1 MVSSTSESNEAT
13 YRIGAVSRLTG
24 IPADTLRVWERRY
37 GVVEP
42 GRAEGRFR
50 LYTRGDISRLAL
62 IKQLVDA
69 GNAIGSVAGLSVDQ
83 LQERLETYGYRGL
96 GVVSE
101 KEGPC
106 KVAILGD
113 ALPARISAVTDE
125 LQGLEVVM
133 AARDPGDFDSR
144 VREQI
149 PDVIILEYPT
159 INNQTVTEIMRLL
172 QRSNAKQAVVIFGF
186 AGHEAVR
193 RLNTAQVV
201 TMRAPVSLPELRR
214 ACFGLIPSA
223 ATIPSVK
230 GLITTG
236 PIPPRRYDNETLG
249 KITMASTTIK
259 CECPHHLADLIMSLS
274 AFETYSAECESS
286 SREDAALHAH
296 LHATTANARLV
307 LEDALAELVEAERL
321 EM

>member
-1 MVSSTSESNEAT
+1 MASSTSESNEAT

-50 LYTRGDISRLAL
+50 LYTRDDISRLAL

-69 GNAIGSVAGLSVDQ
+69 GNAIGSVAGLTLDQ
-83 LQERLETYGYRGL
+83 LRERLETYGYRGL
-96 GVVSE
+96 ETVADQD
-101 KEGPC
+101 GPC
-106 KVAILGD
+106 KVALLGD
-113 ALPARISAVTDE
+113 ALPARISAVTEE
-125 LQGLEVVM
+125 LQGLEVVL
-133 AARDPGDFDSR
+133 AARDRGEFESN
-144 VREQI
+144 VREQN

-159 INNQTVTEIMRLL
+159 VNNQTVTEVMRLL
-172 QRSNAKQAVVIFGF
+172 QRSGAKQAVVIFGF
-186 AGHEAVR
+186 AGNEAVH
-193 RLNTAQVV
+193 RLNTAQVI
-201 TMRAPVSLPELRR
+201 TLRAPISFPELRR
-214 ACFGLIPSA
+214 ACFGLRPAATMPSA
-223 ATIPSVK
+223 R

-249 KITMASTTIK
+249 KLAVASTTIK
-259 CECPHHLADLIMSLS
+259 CECPHHLADLVMSLS
-274 AFETYSAECESS
+274 AFETYSAECESR

-296 LHATTANARLV
+296 LHATTANARLL

-321 EM
+321 EI

>member
-1 MVSSTSESNEAT
+1 MVSSTSESSEAT

-50 LYTRGDISRLAL
+50 LYTRDDISRLAL

-69 GNAIGSVAGLSVDQ
+69 GNAIGSVASLSLDQ
-83 LQERLETYGYRGL
+83 LQERLETYGYQGL
-96 GVVSE
+96 GAVAE

-106 KVAILGD
+106 KVALLGD

-133 AARDPGDFDSR
+133 SARDRGDFESR
-144 VREQI
+144 VREQK

-159 INNQTVTEIMRLL
+159 VSNQTVTEVMRLL
-172 QRSNAKQAVVIFGF
+172 QRSGAKQAVVIFGF
-186 AGHEAVR
+186 AGQEAVR

-201 TMRAPVSLPELRR
+201 TMRAPVSFPELRR
-214 ACFGLIPSA
+214 ICFGLTPS
-223 ATIPSVK
+223 ATIPSMK
-230 GLITTG
+230 GLISTG

-249 KITMASTTIK
+249 KLAVASTTIK
-259 CECPHHLADLIMSLS
+259 CECPHHLADLIMNLS
-274 AFETYSAECESS
+274 AFESYSAECESR

-296 LHATTANARLV
+296 LHATTANARSL

-321 EM
+321 EI

>member
-1 MVSSTSESNEAT
+1 MVSSTSESKEAT

-50 LYTRGDISRLAL
+50 LYTRDDISRLAL

-69 GNAIGSVAGLSVDQ
+69 GNAIGSVATLSLDQ

-96 GVVSE
+96 RAVTE
-101 KEGPC
+101 KVGPC

-113 ALPARISAVTDE
+113 ALPARVSAVTEE
-125 LQGLEVVM
+125 LQDLEIVVSM
-133 AARDPGDFDSR
+133 RDRGEFESQ
-144 VREQI
+144 VREQK

-159 INNQTVTEIMRLL
+159 VNNQTVTEVIRLL
-172 QRSNAKQAVVIFGF
+172 QRSGAKQAVVVFGF
-186 AGHEAVR
+186 GGHDAVR

-201 TMRAPVSLPELRR
+201 TMRAPVSLPEIRR
-214 ACFGLIPSA
+214 ACLGLTAS

-236 PIPPRRYDNETLG
+236 PIPPRRYDNEKLG
-249 KITMASTTIK
+249 KIAVASTTIK
-259 CECPHHLADLIMSLS
+259 CECPHHLADLIMNLS
-274 AFETYSAECESS
+274 AFETYSAECESR

-296 LHATTANARLV
+296 LHATTANARALM
-307 LEDALAELVEAERL
+307 EDALAELVEAERL

>member
-1 MVSSTSESNEAT
+1 MVSSTSESKEAT

-37 GVVEP
+37 SVVEP

-50 LYTRGDISRLAL
+50 LYTRDDISRLAL

-69 GNAIGSVAGLSVDQ
+69 GNAIGSVAGLSFDQ

-113 ALPARISAVTDE
+113 TLPARISAVTEE

-133 AARDPGDFDSR
+133 AARERGDFESR
-144 VREQI
+144 VREQM

-159 INNQTVTEIMRLL
+159 INNQTVTEVMRLL

-186 AGHEAVR
+186 AGHEAAR

-201 TMRAPVSLPELRR
+201 TMRAPVSFPELRR
-214 ACFGLIPSA
+214 ACFGLIPS

-249 KITMASTTIK
+249 KIAVASTTIK
-259 CECPHHLADLIMSLS
+259 CECPHHLADLIASLS
-274 AFETYSAECESS
+274 AFETYSAECEST

-296 LHATTANARLV
+296 LHATTANARLL
-307 LEDALAELVEAERL
+307 LEDVLAELVEAERL
-321 EM
+321 KI